1 MNVPQAGSWKG
12 KGLWVWLL
20 AISTV
25 AAAILA
31 LQAAPAAGQQA
42 TTLVVDDD
50 KVQCTDAGYTSIQ
63 EAVDAANPDTLIKVC
78 AGTYEEQVTFGAD
91 KDDIIL
97 DGAGRDSTTITT
109 PDDLT
114 SGDLVSVNGATDV
127 TVRDFLISGPFPLA
141 GCADEA
147 QGVRVYGGGSA
158 IIANNRITEIRSE
171 NPDLRGCQ
179 NGIAV
184 VYGDYDPGTG
194 ATTSGTGTVLNN
206 VIDRYQKGG
215 IIVSEVGSNATI
227 RDNTILGVGATPQ
240 IAQNGIQVSYGGQAT
255 VRLNGIR
262 DNSYIDPDPDNDVY
276 DAGGIIL
283 FRPDSDTLLGGNT
296 IARNDYNIGLFNAD
310 GIAIRSNRATNGKDL
325 AGIFVNASSTDN
337 LFRDNRALGNQR
349 LDCWDRSEG
358 TGTSGTANNWIDNIG
373 ETDRPS
379 GICNAP

>member
-1 MNVPQAGSWKG
+1 MNVPQAGTWKG

-20 AISTV
+20 TISAV

-42 TTLVVDDD
+42 NKLVVDDD
-50 KVQCTDAGYTSIQ
+50 KVQCTDADYTSIQ
-63 EAVDAANPDTLIKVC
+63 EAVDNASPDTLIRVC
-78 AGTYEEQVTFGAD
+78 AGTYEEQVTFGEG
-91 KDDIIL
+91 KDDIVL
-97 DGAGRDSTTITT
+97 DGAGRDSTKITA

-114 SGDLVSVNGATDV
+114 SGDLVAVNGATNI
-127 TVRDFLISGPFPLA
+127 TIRDFLISGPFPQT
-141 GCADEA
+141 GCTDAR
-147 QGVRVYGGGSA
+147 GVRVFGGGSA
-158 IIANNRITEIRSE
+158 VIANNRITEIRSE
-171 NPDLRGCQ
+171 DPSLRGCQ

-184 VYGDYDPGTG
+184 VYGDYDPGSGTS
-194 ATTSGTGTVLNN
+194 TSGTGTVLNN

-215 IIVSEVGSNATI
+215 IIVSEADSNATI
-227 RDNTILGVGATPQ
+227 RDNTILGVGATED

-255 VRLNGIR
+255 VRQNGIR
-262 DNSYIDPDPDNDVY
+262 DNRFTGATDDQY

-283 FRPDSDTLLGGNT
+283 FKPDADTLVGGNI

-325 AGIFVNASSTDN
+325 AGIFVNARSTDN
-337 LFRDNRALGNQR
+337 LFRDNRALGNER

-358 TGTSGTANNWIDNIG
+358 TGTSGTANTWIDNIG